1 MIPRKRTWKE
11 DNLAETMKGT
21 IFMPKGNLVTLTQ
34 MQSGQSGVVAE
45 IQGGF
50 GLIDRLNALGIMP
63 GKRITKISA
72 MIARGPVTIEVDR
85 VQVAIG
91 FGMAKKIIVE
101 SGRVR

>member
-1 MIPRKRTWKE
+1 
-11 DNLAETMKGT
+11 
-21 IFMPKGNLVTLTQ
+21 MPNGNSMSLSH
-34 MQSGQSGVVAE
+34 MRPGQSGVVVE

-50 GLIDRLNALGIMP
+50 GLINRLNALGILP
-63 GKRITKISA
+63 GKRVTKISS

-101 SGRVR
+101 SDRII